1 MGKEA
6 YVRIFV
12 HWLRQLLTGHSHK
25 NEVNKL
31 HGEIFESMASTQQ
44 NAAISDISPV
54 LFLTV
59 EGEPMSF
66 FLRPGPVKC
75 KLQPLI
81 AAGGGTLSNVQRPG
95 AILLIDPEENGSIP
109 ETTAHCY
116 VSTQY
121 IHDCIEKE
129 EQLNLKDYRLNPE
142 VSLRQSPRLNKTPRR
157 LSGVGRIAYT
167 AEDDAA
173 ISSYVSKHQ
182 KEVGG
187 NRIWLEMETQLV
199 TNHSWQ
205 SMKSHYKV
213 QLANKHPEVLEVK
226 AEEATKSVEGD
237 FKIDAQPIPA
247 EDTQPESPKSISP
260 EKEVQ
265 LENPQSDEHPAESTL
280 VETVEAETN
289 PPQPEGPC
297 LDPHTDAQPIP
308 SERTETTTSPQKEV
322 QLTNPQM
329 DESTLVETV
338 EAETSNP
345 PEAEGPCLDPHTDA
359 QPIQAESME
368 TIISPEKKMVPE
380 DSPPAQPESLPGTP
394 LQKKPKEK
402 QKASPKPQQPQR
414 RPTRWHLVLEGSP
427 EPYGEKLRSAT
438 SSRRYGSPP
447 QLSKKSKFPTK
458 SAPKKDKM
466 VEQPPSK
473 KARGT
478 SVTAVPEE
486 PQEESAQAPVS
497 ETAPTDAESNS
508 VPQEV
513 EKKKEKRKLGILE
526 LAIKEFEDESESNE
540 DVAPDLQNP
549 SETPTIQP
557 PATEPPPPLQTQPP
571 HCPTLSMEPTS
582 RRTRQTPR
590 PPAATAPQRP
600 AALNL
605 QQLRGS
611 APPPKPTC
619 SYSTVK
625 LRRRRTLSLSLVPEE
640 KLHLDQRQR

>member
-1 MGKEA
+1 
-6 YVRIFV
+6 
-12 HWLRQLLTGHSHK
+12 
-25 NEVNKL
+25 
-31 HGEIFESMASTQQ
+31 MASTQQ

-213 QLANKHPEVLEVK
+213 QLANKHPEVLE
-226 AEEATKSVEGD
+226 
-237 FKIDAQPIPA
+237 IDAQPIPA

-265 LENPQSDEHPAESTL
+265 LENPQSDEQPAESTL
-280 VETVEAETN
+280 VET
-289 PPQPEGPC
+289 
-297 LDPHTDAQPIP
+297 
-308 SERTETTTSPQKEV
+308 
-322 QLTNPQM
+322 
-329 DESTLVETV
+329 TV

-368 TIISPEKKMVPE
+368 TIISSEKKMVPE

-458 SAPKKDKM
+458 SAHKKDKM

-508 VPQEV
+508 MPQEV

-557 PATEPPPPLQTQPP
+557 PATEPPPPTADTASTLPDPEHGADLQENTPDPQASSSNCPP
-571 HCPTLSMEPTS
+571 ETGCPE
-582 RRTRQTPR
+582 
-590 PPAATAPQRP
+590 PAAAEGVRSSSKAHLFIFDSETQEEEDSQSVIGPRREAPSRP
-600 AALNL
+600 EAAVNKDAAFSLTQVQLEEDKQLIKKLMKQTGQDLISVTKALLRTSGDSSAALEHLLNPS
-605 QQLRGS
+605 S
-611 APPPKPTC
+611 ALGPLWC
-619 SYSTVK
+619 RSDDV
-625 LRRRRTLSLSLVPEE
+625 EG
-640 KLHLDQRQR
+640 